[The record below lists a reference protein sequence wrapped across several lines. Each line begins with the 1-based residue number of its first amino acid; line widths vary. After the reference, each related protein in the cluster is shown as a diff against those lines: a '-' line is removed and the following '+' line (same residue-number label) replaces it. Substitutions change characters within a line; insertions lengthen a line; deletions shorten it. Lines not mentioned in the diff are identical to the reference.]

1 MLLAP
6 FLVSALSM
14 AVPAGGG
21 EGGFQPWMQV
31 LAEKI
36 RDEGYGCADVH
47 RLVELGFEYEGR
59 VALVICRAAYV
70 RNPEEQRSYRVVF
83 YTEGDLTVRPW
94 RQEALR

>member
-6 FLVSALSM
+6 FLVSALFA

-47 RLVELGFEYEGR
+47 GLVELGFEHEGR
-59 VALVICRAAYV
+59 VALVICRAAYA
-70 RNPEEQRSYRVVF
+70 RTQGEHRSYRVIF